1 MVISV
6 ASFLRNH
13 PVVLNEEESDESNN
27 VTLNTRK
34 RNAKRASNKSK
45 LLGAKNYTNNMPYV
59 KSTNACDL
67 SDEICGSD
75 EPYES
80 SEYCGS
86 DASCG
91 SDAYFG
97 SDETYENYKP
107 YESSEN
113 SGSKVVKTNED
124 DCKEAA
130 LRLLDYAP
138 RSVADMRQRLKEK
151 GYDEEVVNAVIQ
163 RLLELRFLDDNQ
175 YAKAVI
181 RSCVA
186 RMLGVRATRME
197 LHRKNVDSAAIS
209 SCIAE
214 AQELGMFTEAAWELG
229 RKTAQRTKNL
239 EPLVRRRRFFAAA
252 ARKGHDLSIIS
263 EVYNAL
269 FTNSE
274 EE

>member
-13 PVVLNEEESDESNN
+13 PVVLNEEESDESND

-34 RNAKRASNKSK
+34 RNRKRASHKSA

-67 SDEICGSD
+67 SDEICERDEPCRSDEACGSD
-75 EPYES
+75 EPCES
-80 SEYCGS
+80 SEACGS
-86 DASCG
+86 DEPC
-91 SDAYFG
+91 
-97 SDETYENYKP
+97 
-107 YESSEN
+107 ESSEPYRSGKN

-151 GYDEEVVNAVIQ
+151 GYDEEVVEAVIQ

-186 RMLGVRATRME
+186 RMLGARATRME
-197 LHRKNVDSAAIS
+197 LQRKNVDSTAIS
-209 SCIAE
+209 SSVAE

-239 EPLVRRRRFFAAA
+239 EPLVRRRRFFASA
-252 ARKGHDLSIIS
+252 ARKGHDLSIIN

>member
-13 PVVLNEEESDESNN
+13 PVVLNEEESDESND

-34 RNAKRASNKSK
+34 RNRKRASHKSA
-45 LLGAKNYTNNMPYV
+45 LLRAKNYTNNMPYV

-67 SDEICGSD
+67 SDEICESD
-75 EPYES
+75 EPCESDEYCRSDEPCES
-80 SEYCGS
+80 SE
-86 DASCG
+86 
-91 SDAYFG
+91 
-97 SDETYENYKP
+97 P
-107 YESSEN
+107 YRSGEN

-151 GYDEEVVNAVIQ
+151 GYDEEVVEAVIQ

-186 RMLGVRATRME
+186 RMLGARATRME
-197 LHRKNVDSAAIS
+197 LQRKNVDSTAIS
-209 SCIAE
+209 SSVAE

-229 RKTAQRTKNL
+229 RKTSQRTKNL
-239 EPLVRRRRFFAAA
+239 EPLVRRRRFFASA
-252 ARKGHDLSIIS
+252 ARKGHDLSIIN

>member
-13 PVVLNEEESDESNN
+13 PVVLNEEESDESND

-34 RNAKRASNKSK
+34 RNRKRASHKSA
-45 LLGAKNYTNNMPYV
+45 LLRAKNYTNNMPYV

-67 SDEICGSD
+67 SDEICESD
-75 EPYES
+75 EPCESGEYCESDEPCRSDEPCES
-80 SEYCGS
+80 SE
-86 DASCG
+86 
-91 SDAYFG
+91 
-97 SDETYENYKP
+97 P
-107 YESSEN
+107 YRSGKN
-113 SGSKVVKTNED
+113 SGSKVVRTNED

-151 GYDEEVVNAVIQ
+151 GYDEDVVEAVIQ

-186 RMLGVRATRME
+186 RMLGARATRME
-197 LHRKNVDSAAIS
+197 LQRKNVDSTAIS
-209 SCIAE
+209 SSVAE

-229 RKTAQRTKNL
+229 RKTAQRTKSL
-239 EPLVRRRRFFAAA
+239 EPLVRRRRFFASA
-252 ARKGHDLSIIS
+252 ARKGHDLSIIN

>member
-67 SDEICGSD
+67 SDEICESD

-80 SEYCGS
+80 GEYCGS

-91 SDAYFG
+91 SDEPCE
-97 SDETYENYKP
+97 SDEP
-107 YESSEN
+107 YRSGKN

-151 GYDEEVVNAVIQ
+151 GYDEEVVEAVIQ

-186 RMLGVRATRME
+186 RMLGARATRME
-197 LHRKNVDSAAIS
+197 LQRKNVDSTAIS
-209 SCIAE
+209 SSVAE

>member
-13 PVVLNEEESDESNN
+13 PVVLNEEESDESND

-34 RNAKRASNKSK
+34 RNRKRASHKSA

-67 SDEICGSD
+67 SDEICESD
-75 EPYES
+75 EPCRS
-80 SEYCGS
+80 DEYCES
-86 DASCG
+86 DEPCR
-91 SDAYFG
+91 
-97 SDETYENYKP
+97 SDETYRSVENRGSSDP
-107 YESSEN
+107 YRSGKN

-151 GYDEEVVNAVIQ
+151 GYDEEVVEAVIQ

-186 RMLGVRATRME
+186 RMLGARATRME
-197 LHRKNVDSAAIS
+197 LQRKNVDSTAIS
-209 SCIAE
+209 SSVAE

-239 EPLVRRRRFFAAA
+239 EPLVRRRRFFASA
-252 ARKGHDLSIIS
+252 ARKGHDLSIIN

>member
-34 RNAKRASNKSK
+34 RNAKRASHKSK

-67 SDEICGSD
+67 SDE
-75 EPYES
+75 PYEN
-80 SEYCGS
+80 
-86 DASCG
+86 D
-91 SDAYFG
+91 
-97 SDETYENYKP
+97 KP

-151 GYDEEVVNAVIQ
+151 GYDEEVVEVVIQ

-186 RMLGVRATRME
+186 RMLGARATRME
-197 LHRKNVDSAAIS
+197 LQRKNVDSTAIS
-209 SCIAE
+209 SSVAE

-229 RKTAQRTKNL
+229 RKTAQRTKSL
-239 EPLVRRRRFFAAA
+239 EPLVRRRRFFASA
-252 ARKGHDLSIIS
+252 ARKGHDLSIIN

>member
-13 PVVLNEEESDESNN
+13 PVVLNEEESDESND

-34 RNAKRASNKSK
+34 RNRKRASHKSA
-45 LLGAKNYTNNMPYV
+45 LLRAKNYTNNMPYV
-59 KSTNACDL
+59 KSANACDL
-67 SDEICGSD
+67 SDEICESD
-75 EPYES
+75 EPCRSDEYCESDEPFGS
-80 SEYCGS
+80 SE
-86 DASCG
+86 
-91 SDAYFG
+91 
-97 SDETYENYKP
+97 P
-107 YESSEN
+107 YRSGKN

-151 GYDEEVVNAVIQ
+151 GYDEEVVEAVIQ

-186 RMLGVRATRME
+186 RMLGARATRME
-197 LHRKNVDSAAIS
+197 LQRKNVDSTAIS
-209 SCIAE
+209 SSVAE

-229 RKTAQRTKNL
+229 RKTAQRTKSL

-252 ARKGHDLSIIS
+252 ARKGHDLSIIN

>member
-86 DASCG
+86 D
-91 SDAYFG
+91 
-97 SDETYENYKP
+97 EPYENDKP

-186 RMLGVRATRME
+186 RMLGARATRME

-239 EPLVRRRRFFAAA
+239 EPLVRRRRFFATA
-252 ARKGHDLSIIS
+252 ARKGHDLSIIN
-263 EVYNAL
+263 EVYNTL

>member
-13 PVVLNEEESDESNN
+13 PVVLNGEESDESND

-34 RNAKRASNKSK
+34 RSTKRASHKSQ

-59 KSTNACDL
+59 KSTNVCDL
-67 SDEICGSD
+67 SDEICESSEYCESDEPYRSD

-80 SEYCGS
+80 SEYCE
-86 DASCG
+86 
-91 SDAYFG
+91 
-97 SDETYENYKP
+97 SDES

-151 GYDEEVVNAVIQ
+151 GYDEEVVEAVIQ

-181 RSCVA
+181 RSCVS
-186 RMLGVRATRME
+186 RMLGARATRME
-197 LHRKNVDSAAIS
+197 LKRKNVDSVAIS
-209 SCIAE
+209 SCVAE

-239 EPLVRRRRFFAAA
+239 EPLVRRRRFFASA
-252 ARKGHDLSIIS
+252 ARKGHDLSIIN

>member
-6 ASFLRNH
+6 TSFLRDH
-13 PVVLNEEESDESNN
+13 PIVLNEEEHSGSNDDMRIVHGRKLSKSKVINAFNDCSSCDSMQSDQDIAAAAAIAAGEEVTEGNKPRFHSKRKRKYKNNVVVHGSRIVQQVSASKASDE
-27 VTLNTRK
+27 
-34 RNAKRASNKSK
+34 
-45 LLGAKNYTNNMPYV
+45 
-59 KSTNACDL
+59 
-67 SDEICGSD
+67 E
-75 EPYES
+75 
-80 SEYCGS
+80 
-86 DASCG
+86 
-91 SDAYFG
+91 
-97 SDETYENYKP
+97 
-107 YESSEN
+107 
-113 SGSKVVKTNED
+113 

-138 RSVADMRQRLKEK
+138 RSVEDMRQRLKEK

-175 YAKAVI
+175 YARAVI
-181 RSCVA
+181 RSCVS
-186 RMLGVRATRME
+186 RMLGARTTRME
-197 LHRKNVDSAAIS
+197 LQRKNVDSVAIS

-229 RKTAQRTKNL
+229 RKTSQRTKNL
-239 EPLVRRRRFFAAA
+239 DPLVRRRRFFAAA
-252 ARKGHDLSIIS
+252 ARKGHDLSIIN

>member
-13 PVVLNEEESDESNN
+13 PVVLNEEENDESND

-34 RNAKRASNKSK
+34 RSTKRASHKSQF
-45 LLGAKNYTNNMPYV
+45 LGAKNYTNNMPYV

-67 SDEICGSD
+67 SDELCESDEHYRSD
-75 EPYES
+75 EPYEN
-80 SEYCGS
+80 SEYCE
-86 DASCG
+86 
-91 SDAYFG
+91 
-97 SDETYENYKP
+97 SDEP
-107 YESSEN
+107 YGSSEN

-151 GYDEEVVNAVIQ
+151 GYDEEVVEAVIQ

-181 RSCVA
+181 RSCVS
-186 RMLGVRATRME
+186 RMLGARATRME
-197 LHRKNVDSAAIS
+197 LQRKNVDSVAIS
-209 SCIAE
+209 SCVAE

-252 ARKGHDLSIIS
+252 ARKGHDLSIIN